1 MEEVRKKKV
10 KKSKKLQIVG
20 FIICGLQAIASVVL
34 FIQAMKLNVLP
45 DKYIVAIALVLFVLA
60 AAMTGLQF
68 PKKTRLLGCI
78 LSGLFLSCLLS
89 AMFILA
95 GHIWCL
101 MELR

>member
-78 LSGLFLSCLLS
+78 LSGLFFVL
-89 AMFILA
+89 FIVGNVYLGRHA
-95 GHIWCL
+95 CGA
-101 MELR
+101 